1 MKVLELAQ
9 IARSSEVVFACFEFG
24 RSRQL
29 SMEKSLDFA
38 VTELTKQYQQLKSA
52 LIEKGYD
59 WSKAESELPI
69 STTGKFD
76 VDYLARCSLDSETK
90 IKVLW
95 CAVSA
100 LLTIS
105 LD

>member
-9 IARSSEVVFACFEFG
+9 IARSSEVVSNCLEFG

-29 SMEKSLDFA
+29 SMEESLDFA

-69 STTGKFD
+69 GTTGKFD

-95 CAVSA
+95 CAVSTVQA
-100 LLTIS
+100 IS
-105 LD
+105 FD